1 MVSIN
6 DSDVIDVLW
15 GAEAI
20 GAASARIAGAL
31 STCWKAASCRQSASV
46 AAGAP
51 GARNCWPRSVPRHR
65 WRADR
70 GASRAPADHAWRGQT
85 HHTNSINAGRL
96 VNPSATVAS
105 GASNVPAARSGTA
118 VSNWCVPAVA
128 RRPTTPQEAEP
139 LSFRKLYR
147 GRPNFALPQ
156 YEGKRRYSS
165 QRGGTFRKH
174 GAGEMRAIIWRADLR
189 LHAHLGDAAE
199 ARYPLPCEQSPEHRP
214 RPPAMLARLY
224 CQPPPTRSQ
233 SRGRIMEADHGQTKL
248 DDLPQN

>member
-1 MVSIN
+1 MN
-6 DSDVIDVLW
+6 KNAYR
-15 GAEAI
+15 GHRFPRAI
-20 GAASARIAGAL
+20 IQVTVWMYARFTL
-31 STCWKAASCRQSASV
+31 SLR
-46 AAGAP
+46 
-51 GARNCWPRSVPRHR
+51 
-65 WRADR
+65 D
-70 GASRAPADHAWRGQT
+70 
-85 HHTNSINAGRL
+85 
-96 VNPSATVAS
+96 
-105 GASNVPAARSGTA
+105 A
-118 VSNWCVPAVA
+118 VSKWCVPAVA

-199 ARYPLPCEQSPEHRP
+199 ARYPLPCEQSPERRP

-233 SRGRIMEADHGQTKL
+233 SRRRIIEADHGQTKL
-248 DDLPQN
+248 DDLPQTNQSTL

>member
-1 MVSIN
+1 MISLMYYGVPKRS
-6 DSDVIDVLW
+6 
-15 GAEAI
+15 ARP
-20 GAASARIAGAL
+20 SARIAGAL

-70 GASRAPADHAWRGQT
+70 GASRALLLITDGAARPIT
-85 HHTNSINAGRL
+85 HSINAGRL

-105 GASNVPAARSGTA
+105 GASNIPAARGSGTA

-174 GAGEMRAIIWRADLR
+174 GAGEMRAIIGRADPR

-199 ARYPLPCEQSPEHRP
+199 ARYPLPCERSPERRP
-214 RPPAMLARLY
+214 RPPAMLARLFASHL
-224 CQPPPTRSQ
+224 QQ
-233 SRGRIMEADHGQTKL
+233 EVSRVDE
-248 DDLPQN
+248 